1 MSGAMAIPGVIPI
14 RHEPGYRTETIGR
27 YDGGQFFASITAAY
41 PPDYRMGPDWLEHR
55 RWYAVLHR
63 FDSAGLH
70 AGSDIWTPGPGVPAD
85 GRLDAKLEGW
95 LAELPGLEYGDIA
108 IAPFQVVVDGIRF
121 GLIAE
126 RHGTGGAGGKSDKDG
141 ETAQGDE
148 DAQGGKSGEDDG
160 EPDWAE
166 LYPDRLG
173 FHEPW
178 DGLYDT

>member
-1 MSGAMAIPGVIPI
+1 MAIPEVIPI
-14 RHEPGYRTETIGR
+14 RHEPGYRTENIGR
-27 YDGGQFFASITAAY
+27 YDHGQFLASITAAY
-41 PPDYRMGPDWLEHR
+41 PPDYRMGPDWLENR

-63 FDSAGLH
+63 FDAEGH
-70 AGSDIWTPGPGVPAD
+70 HTGSDIWTPGPGVPAD

-95 LAELPGLEYGDIA
+95 LDGLPGLVFGDIA
-108 IAPFQVVVDGIRF
+108 IRPFEVSADGIRF
-121 GLIAE
+121 GLVAE
-126 RHGTGGAGGKSDKDG
+126 RHAAAGPGGAGA
-141 ETAQGDE
+141 T
-148 DAQGGKSGEDDG
+148 DAGED